1 MTKIL
6 IIEDDNDINKLLSEI
21 VKQAG
26 YHSKSAYSGT
36 EALIYLKE
44 EQWDLICL
52 DLMLPG
58 LSGETLL
65 EKIKSYGT
73 TPIIVISAKDDQGVK
88 IDELRSGAD
97 DFIVKPFDVD
107 EVAARIDSV
116 IRRSKGAKKIDI
128 SILKYKDIVVDIQ
141 AKYVNHKLKITC
153 QWTK

>member
-1 MTKIL
+1 M
-6 IIEDDNDINKLLSEI
+6 
-21 VKQAG
+21 
-26 YHSKSAYSGT
+26 
-36 EALIYLKE
+36 YLKE

-65 EKIKSYGT
+65 EKIKSFGT

-88 IDELRSGAD
+88 IDALRSGED
-97 DFIVKPFDVD
+97 DSIVKPFDVD

-116 IRRSKGAKKIDI
+116 LRKSKGANKIEV
-128 SILKYKDIVVDIQ
+128 SILKYKDIVVDLQ

-153 QWTK
+153 

>member
-107 EVAARIDSV
+107 EVATRIDSV